1 MKRLE
6 KNVSLQFQFFLHEF
20 KDKIQVDG
28 RRIVER
34 NRGIRS
40 TKGLK
45 ESDRTKKAVKE
56 ETRIKK
62 WR

>member
-28 RRIVER
+28 RRIVEK
-34 NRGIRS
+34 NREIRS
-40 TKGLK
+40 TTGPK

-62 WR
+62 R